1 MLSVRF
7 QRSSLAQLLRQ
18 CETSARSEVVH
29 SERHD
34 DAAAH
39 FTYSSF
45 TQRRSPFI
53 WVHRRDVCAERRVS
67 SGKGSFCTCTREPLY
82 NPVISNR
89 RTGRPIFRSN
99 CRAEHSHDKADNIAM
114 NSFVCCTQFCILIYL
129 VYHRTPDDLCQPPF
143 FPVSH
148 HV

>member
-1 MLSVRF
+1 MRL
-7 QRSSLAQLLRQ
+7 QRSALAQLLRR
-18 CETSARSEVVH
+18 CEPSARSEVVH

-45 TQRRSPFI
+45 TRRRSPFI

-82 NPVISNR
+82 NNPVVSDR
-89 RTGRPIFRSN
+89 RAGRPIFRSD
-99 CRAEHSHDKADNIAM
+99 CRIEHSHDTADIIVM
-114 NSFVCCTQFCILIYL
+114 ISFVCCTQFCILICL
-129 VYHRTPDDLCQPPF
+129 MYHRTRDDLVNYLS
-143 FPVSH
+143 FPYTSH